1 MSIEKI
7 KEKLQDIIY
16 PGFSKDIVT
25 FGFVKDIKED
35 GDKFNITLKIPSPAS
50 EVSAKLKEEIS
61 KALSEFTLSID
72 IEQPEAPKE
81 AKKASKNIAPNIKKF
96 LMISSG
102 KGGVGKTTS
111 SVNIAIALAMQ
122 GKSVGLLDA
131 DIYGPNVPR
140 MMGFLNQKPVLTAT
154 TIEPFD
160 VFGVK
165 AISMGSLIEGNES
178 LIWRGA
184 MIMKVI
190 NQLLTDV
197 QWGDLDVLVIDMP
210 PGTGDA
216 QLTLAQSVP
225 VSAGVVVTT
234 PQLVSLDD
242 SKRSLDMFKKLKIPI
257 AGMIENM
264 SGFIC
269 PHCNEESDI
278 FDKDSSIGVANE
290 FGTEVLANIP
300 LDLSIRKNGDI
311 GKPIVYFDPEHIA
324 SKKYIQVAHK
334 IIDILDKS
342 ETSNETLQPTKSVA
356 SASTASSASG
366 CCSDNKGCGCA

>member
-1 MSIEKI
+1 MSIKI
-7 KEKLQDIIY
+7 IQEKLQTIIY
-16 PGFSKDIVT
+16 PGFSKDIVE
-25 FGFVKDIKED
+25 FGFVKDIKESD
-35 GDKFNITLKIPSPAS
+35 GKFDINIKIPSPAS
-50 EVSAKLKEEIS
+50 EVSAKLKEDIN
-61 KALSEFTLSID
+61 KLLNEFDFTIN
-72 IEQPEAPKE
+72 IEQPDKPKE
-81 AKKASKNIAPNIKKF
+81 VKKAAKNIAPNIKKF
-96 LMISSG
+96 LMVSSG

-140 MMGFLNQKPVLTAT
+140 MMGFLNKKPNLTKT

-160 VFGVK
+160 AFGVK
-165 AISMGSLIEGNES
+165 AISMGSLIAGNES

-197 QWGDLDVLVIDMP
+197 QWGELDILVIDMP

-242 SKRSLDMFKKLKIPI
+242 SKRSLDMFKKLNIPI

-278 FDKDSSIGVANE
+278 FDKDSSLGVAKE
-290 FGTEVLANIP
+290 FDTEVLANIP
-300 LDLSIRKNGDI
+300 LDLGIRKNGDI
-311 GKPIVYFDPEHIA
+311 GKPIVYFDPEHTA
-324 SKKYIQVAHK
+324 SKKYIQIAHK
-334 IIDILDKS
+334 LIGILDNTN
-342 ETSNETLQPTKSVA
+342 TSNENIQPTSNGKPACS
-356 SASTASSASG
+356 
-366 CCSDNKGCGCA
+366 SDNDSGCGCK

>member
-7 KEKLQDIIY
+7 KEKLQEIIY

-25 FGFVKDIKED
+25 FNFVKDIKENNK
-35 GDKFNITLKIPSPAS
+35 KFDIILKIPSPAS
-50 EVSAKLKEEIS
+50 EVSAKLKEDIS
-61 KALSEFTLSID
+61 KLLSEFDLN
-72 IEQPEAPKE
+72 IEIQQPEKPKE
-81 AKKASKNIAPNIKKF
+81 VKKESKNIVPSIKKF

-140 MMGFLNQKPVLTAT
+140 MMGFLNKKPNITT
-154 TIEPFD
+154 NTIEPFD
-160 VFGVK
+160 VYGVK

-197 QWGDLDVLVIDMP
+197 KWGDLDILVIDMP

-269 PHCNEESDI
+269 PHCDEESDI
-278 FDKDSSIGVANE
+278 FDKDSSLAVAKE
-290 FGTEVLANIP
+290 FNTEVLANIP

-324 SKKYIQVAHK
+324 SKKYIQTAHRL
-334 IIDILDKS
+334 IEILDGS
-342 ETSNETLQPTKSVA
+342 NTSNQEIQPTSGGKSA
-356 SASTASSASG
+356 
-366 CCSDNKGCGCA
+366 CSK

>member
-7 KEKLQDIIY
+7 KEKLQEVIY
-16 PGFSKDIVT
+16 PGFSKDIVA
-25 FGFVKDIKED
+25 FGFIKDIKEND
-35 GDKFNITLKIPSPAS
+35 GKFDIMLKIPSPAS
-50 EVSAKLKEEIS
+50 EVSAKLKEDIS
-61 KALSEFTLSID
+61 KALSEFSID
-72 IEQPEAPKE
+72 IEIEQPEAQAQAPKQS
-81 AKKASKNIAPNIKKF
+81 APKNIAPNIKKF

-140 MMGFLNQKPVLTAT
+140 MMGFLNQKPKLTPK

-165 AISMGSLIEGNES
+165 AISMGSLIDGNES

-278 FDKDSSIGVANE
+278 FDKDSAIGVANE

-300 LDLSIRKNGDI
+300 LDLGIRKNGDI

-334 IIDILDKS
+334 LIDILDKS
-342 ETSNETLQPTKSVA
+342 ETSNDEIQPTSGGKPA
-356 SASTASSASG
+356 CSSDS
-366 CCSDNKGCGCA
+366 SKGCGCA

>member
-1 MSIEKI
+1 
-7 KEKLQDIIY
+7 
-16 PGFSKDIVT
+16 
-25 FGFVKDIKED
+25 
-35 GDKFNITLKIPSPAS
+35 
-50 EVSAKLKEEIS
+50 
-61 KALSEFTLSID
+61 
-72 IEQPEAPKE
+72 
-81 AKKASKNIAPNIKKF
+81 
-96 LMISSG
+96 MISSG

-140 MMGFLNQKPVLTAT
+140 MMGFLNKKPVLTKT

-165 AISMGSLIEGNES
+165 AISMGSLIDGNES
-178 LIWRGA
+178 LVWRGA

-197 QWGDLDVLVIDMP
+197 QWGDLDILVIDMP

-278 FDKDSSIGVANE
+278 FDKDSSLGVAKE
-290 FGTEVLANIP
+290 FDTEVLANIP

-311 GKPIVYFDPEHIA
+311 GKPIVYFDPEHTA
-324 SKKYIQVAHK
+324 SKQYIKIAHK
-334 IIDILDKS
+334 LIDILDKTN
-342 ETSNETLQPTKSVA
+342 TSNESIQPTSGGKPA
-356 SASTASSASG
+356 CST
-366 CCSDNKGCGCA
+366 K